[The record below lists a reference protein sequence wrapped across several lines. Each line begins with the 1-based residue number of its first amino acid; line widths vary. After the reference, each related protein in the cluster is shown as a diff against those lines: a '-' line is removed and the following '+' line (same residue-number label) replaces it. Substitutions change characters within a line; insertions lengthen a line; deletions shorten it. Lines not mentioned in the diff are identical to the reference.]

1 MQSLVFR
8 AVSWRGAQR
17 RGIHFYSRIEL
28 VTFAVWSG
36 SIPPLSAVSL
46 AAPRRWCMRSRVTQ
60 GSPSRT
66 LDARCRISLPHLSVA
81 VNCVLALPIYTVHS
95 SISQLYR
102 LLKESDTIIKR
113 SQSTEYSRE
122 ETLRKNPEQVRI
134 LRKELWFFF
143 FFCTHATALF
153 MNILP

>member
-28 VTFAVWSG
+28 VTFAVSG

-60 GSPSRT
+60 GSASRT
-66 LDARCRISLPHLSVA
+66 LDARCSRISLPHLSVA

-113 SQSTEYSRE
+113 SHSTEYSRE

-134 LRKELWFFF
+134 LRKELFFLARMQQL
-143 FFCTHATALF
+143 CL
-153 MNILP
+153 